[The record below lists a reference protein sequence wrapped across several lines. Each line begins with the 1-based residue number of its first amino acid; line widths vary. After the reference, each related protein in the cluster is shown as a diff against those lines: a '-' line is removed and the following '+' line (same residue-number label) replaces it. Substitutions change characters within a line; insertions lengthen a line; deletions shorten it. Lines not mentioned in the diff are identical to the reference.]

1 MLIRNG
7 RYSLMAMLVLAIM
20 TLSSLNPA
28 LALADAQGAEPL
40 TPQEGETPRIY
51 LPLVRRSGY
60 WPIPAEGQEIANADF
75 EAGTMGW
82 EFYVDVG
89 NPILSTAQAH
99 SPQHSAE
106 LGQSFNLTD
115 PQAYIRRA
123 YVQQWIWV
131 PAGRTYLHYWELV
144 TTDEDPL
151 DPPPNPP
158 VCSTFLGD
166 HVKIRVLNFGVTV
179 KDTSL
184 CAHKDGENIV
194 PGVWTEGSVD
204 LSTWADHWV
213 QLRIEYTSDA
223 TMPSDYYLDDLSLTA
238 AP

>member
-1 MLIRNG
+1 MLIRNA

-40 TPQEGETPRIY
+40 APQEGETPRIY

-75 EAGTMGW
+75 EAGTTGW
-82 EFYVDVG
+82 EFFVDVG

-115 PQAYIRRA
+115 PQAYTS
-123 YVQQWIWV
+123 Q
-131 PAGRTYLHYWELV
+131 
-144 TTDEDPL
+144 
-151 DPPPNPP
+151 
-158 VCSTFLGD
+158 
-166 HVKIRVLNFGVTV
+166 
-179 KDTSL
+179 SL
-184 CAHKDGENIV
+184 CPA
-194 PGVWTEGSVD
+194 VD
-204 LSTWADHWV
+204 LG
-213 QLRIEYTSDA
+213 
-223 TMPSDYYLDDLSLTA
+223 PSRAHIPPLLGAGDNR
-238 AP
+238 